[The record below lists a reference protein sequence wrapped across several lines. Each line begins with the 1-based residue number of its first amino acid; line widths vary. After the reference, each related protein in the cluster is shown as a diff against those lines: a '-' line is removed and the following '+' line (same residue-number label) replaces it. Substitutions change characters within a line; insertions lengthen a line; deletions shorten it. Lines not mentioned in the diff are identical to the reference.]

1 MTFPVDG
8 EIQVQSLNLHRTAQ
22 PLGKTGKPWAL
33 KMGRTISVTK
43 LSIIR
48 LFFCNTYIIYI
59 HRITIYYMHI
69 WHVFSFIIYNNHVL
83 FK

>member
-48 LFFCNTYIIYI
+48 FFFFVTHIYIYI

-69 WHVFSFIIYNNHVL
+69 WHLFSFIIYI
-83 FK
+83 

>member
-48 LFFCNTYIIYI
+48 FFFCNTHIYI
-59 HRITIYYMHI
+59 YTPYYNILYAYMALI
-69 WHVFSFIIYNNHVL
+69 
-83 FK
+83 